1 MMQHRGF
8 TGVAIATRS
17 RASFD
22 DVEREARLEAL
33 ERASRIIHADSP
45 WFALRVMTGKEVAV
59 QEALEVL
66 GITSLVPMRKGP
78 DLRRRHRVIP
88 GSLQP
93 VIYGYVLVQSDPAPD
108 VLVSFKGLNDV
119 IGVLGGAEKPMR
131 VTASEIKRFKAMADA
146 GLYDW
151 EKPCGLIVAAG
162 DRVRTT
168 DGPFSGFIATVVTPN
183 GKGKG
188 DVVISVDIFGRETP
202 VTVPLA
208 ILEKL

>member
-22 DVEREARLEAL
+22 DVEREARLEML
-33 ERASRIIHADSP
+33 ERASRIITADSP
-45 WFALRVMTGKEVAV
+45 WFALRVMTGRELAV

-88 GSLQP
+88 GSMQP
-93 VIYGYVLVQSDPAPD
+93 VIYGYVLVQSEPAPEI
-108 VLVSFKGLNDV
+108 LVAFKGLDDV

-131 VTASEIKRFKAMADA
+131 VTASEINRFKAMADA

-151 EKPCGLIVAAG
+151 EKPCGLMVVAG
-162 DRVRTT
+162 DRVRMSA
-168 DGPFSGFIATVVTPN
+168 GPFEGWAGVVVTPN
-183 GKGKG
+183 SKGKG
-188 DVVISVDIFGRETP
+188 DAVVMINLLGGEIP
-202 VTVPLA
+202 MTVPLA

>member
-22 DVEREARLEAL
+22 DLEREARLEAL
-33 ERASRIIHADSP
+33 ERASRIINPESP

-108 VLVSFKGLNDV
+108 VLVSFKGLDDV

-131 VTASEIKRFKAMADA
+131 VTASEIKCFKAMADA

-202 VTVPLA
+202 VTVPLV

>member
-1 MMQHRGF
+1 MMQHRGL
-8 TGVAIATRS
+8 TGGAIATRS
-17 RASFD
+17 RSSFD
-22 DVEREARLEAL
+22 DVERETRLELL
-33 ERASRIIHADSP
+33 ERAARIIGADSP
-45 WFALRVMTGKEVAV
+45 WYALRVMTGRELAV

-66 GITSLVPMRKGP
+66 GINSLVPMRKGP
-78 DLRRRHRVIP
+78 DLRRRHRVIA

-93 VIYGYVLVQSDPAPD
+93 VIYGYVLVQSHPSPD
-108 VLVSFKGLNDV
+108 ILVAFKGLDDV

-131 VTASEIKRFKAMADA
+131 VTASEINRFKAMADA

-151 EKPCGLIVAAG
+151 EKPCGLVVAAG

-168 DGPFSGFIATVVTPN
+168 DGPFSGFVATVVTPN
-183 GKGKG
+183 SKGKG
-188 DVVISVDIFGRETP
+188 DVVILVNMFGRETP

>member
-1 MMQHRGF
+1 M
-8 TGVAIATRS
+8 AIATRS

-22 DVEREARLEAL
+22 EVEREARLEVL
-33 ERASRIIHADSP
+33 ERASRIIHPDSP
-45 WFALRVMTGKEVAV
+45 WFALRVMTGKEVTV
-59 QEALEVL
+59 QEGLEVL

-93 VIYGYVLVQSDPAPD
+93 VIYGYVLVQSDPAPEI
-108 VLVSFKGLNDV
+108 LVAFKGLDEV
-119 IGVLGGAEKPMR
+119 LGVLGGAEKPMR
-131 VTASEIKRFKAMADA
+131 VTVKEISRFKAMAEA
-146 GLYDW
+146 GAYDW
-151 EKPCGLIVAAG
+151 EKPCGLVVRAG

-168 DGPFSGFIATVVTPN
+168 DGPFSGFVASVVTPN
-183 GKGKG
+183 GKGRG

>member
-1 MMQHRGF
+1 MMQHRGL

-17 RASFD
+17 RSSFD
-22 DVEREARLEAL
+22 DVEREARLELL
-33 ERASRIIHADSP
+33 ERAARIIGADSP
-45 WFALRVMTGKEVAV
+45 WYALRVMTGRELAV

-66 GITSLVPMRKGP
+66 GINSLVPMRKGP
-78 DLRRRHRVIP
+78 DLRRRHRVIA

-93 VIYGYVLVQSDPAPD
+93 VIYGYVLVQSHPSPD
-108 VLVSFKGLNDV
+108 ILVAFKGLGDV

-131 VTASEIKRFKAMADA
+131 VTASEINRFKAMADA

-151 EKPCGLIVAAG
+151 EKPCGLVVAAG

-168 DGPFSGFIATVVTPN
+168 DGPFSGFVATVVTPN

>member
-1 MMQHRGF
+1 MMQHRGLS
-8 TGVAIATRS
+8 GVAIATRS

-22 DVEREARLEAL
+22 DVEREARLEVL
-33 ERASRIIHADSP
+33 ERASRIIHGDSP
-45 WFALRVMTGKEVAV
+45 WFALRVMTGKEVTV
-59 QEALEVL
+59 QEGLEVL

-93 VIYGYVLVQSDPAPD
+93 VIYGYVLVQSDPSPD
-108 VLVSFKGLNDV
+108 ILVAFKGLDDV

-131 VTASEIKRFKAMADA
+131 VTASEINRFKAMADA

-151 EKPCGLIVAAG
+151 EKPCGLVVVAG
-162 DRVRTT
+162 DRVRMSA
-168 DGPFSGFIATVVTPN
+168 GPFEGWSGMVVTPN
-183 GKGKG
+183 SKGKG
-188 DVVISVDIFGRETP
+188 DAVVLVNLMGGEVPMTI
-202 VTVPLA
+202 PLA